1 MWYIISGIKDKMNS
15 ANTIANCLTVLFSLK
30 ANAKK
35 NKPCSANNSGRTRY
49 ENEAAT
55 KKSVNALVMNKNISN
70 DAYKNTKEDSYS
82 LAELSITPKHV
93 IHTETDIKKYRNV
106 FRLVNESM
114 TS

>member
-1 MWYIISGIKDKMNS
+1 
-15 ANTIANCLTVLFSLK
+15 
-30 ANAKK
+30 
-35 NKPCSANNSGRTRY
+35 
-49 ENEAAT
+49 
-55 KKSVNALVMNKNISN
+55 MNKNISN

-93 IHTETDIKKYRNV
+93 IHTETDIKKYSNV